1 MRTLILSCSTGQGHN
16 SVAKAIKNVF
26 DARDQYCEIVD
37 ALSFISPRFAKF
49 MDWGHATMY
58 RKIPVLFKLGYR
70 FSENHDGSFKE
81 GSPAWRMLTSG
92 SKPMAKYIKDGG
104 FDNIIC
110 THNFPGIMLEQ
121 ALKKMPMDVY
131 TSMVATDYTCSPGM
145 KDSNLHRCYIPAK
158 SLTSD
163 FTRGKI
169 TADKILATGIP
180 VRQDFY
186 TCLTKTEARDKLGLP
201 TDCRHAVMMSGSMG
215 CGPMADL
222 AVKLAETL
230 PDGCHVTVICGTN
243 EKLYEELS
251 GKLSTYPHMHVLG
264 FTKDISTLM
273 DSADLYLTKPGGI
286 SVTEAAAKKLPMVL
300 IQAVAG
306 CEEYNRDFFLAT
318 GGAVT
323 AKDTDGLAELCR
335 KLLTDDERLK
345 TMSNKLAD
353 LSRFNGAKRIY
364 SDIAAHF
371 AAKGAMDE
379 FNDTRRAKA
388 TAAPAP

>member
-26 DARDQYCEIVD
+26 DAREQYCEIVD
-37 ALSFISPRFAKF
+37 ALSFISPKVAEF
-49 MDWGHATMY
+49 MDKGHAAMY
-58 RKIPVLFKLGYR
+58 RKAPFLFKFGYR

-81 GSPAWRMLTSG
+81 GSMAWRMLTSG
-92 SKPMAKYIKDGG
+92 SKPMAKYIKDGE

-110 THNFPGIMLEQ
+110 THNFAGIMLEQ
-121 ALKKMPMDVY
+121 ALKKVPMNVY

-158 SLTSD
+158 SLTRD

-169 TADKILATGIP
+169 TANKILATGLP

-215 CGPMADL
+215 CGPMEDL
-222 AVKLAETL
+222 AEKLAETL
-230 PDGCHVTVICGTN
+230 PADFHVTVICGTN

-251 GKLSTYPHMHVLG
+251 EKLAAYPNMHVLG

-286 SVTEAAAKKLPMVL
+286 SVTEAAVKKLPMVL

-306 CEEYNRDFFLAT
+306 CEEYNRDFFLAS

-323 AKDTDGLAELCR
+323 AKEPEELAALCLEL
-335 KLLTDDERLK
+335 LSDEDRLK
-345 TMSNKLAD
+345 AMSNKLTE

-371 AAKGAMDE
+371 ASKEAMDE
-379 FNDTRRAKA
+379 FNENRMSKVP
-388 TAAPAP
+388 AAPAP